1 MYFVLV
7 MGPAGSGKSTLT
19 AAISQWIEDHQMSAA
34 KVNLDPAAEVL
45 PYVPDVDVRR
55 YVRTYDVMI
64 KEGLGPNGAL
74 VASVDLLINHVAEL
88 VEEIYETRSN
98 YVIVDMPGQLEI
110 VAFRRI
116 GPQLIRELT
125 KGCRVASLFL
135 TDARLVAQPASA
147 FSILL
152 LMLSTLYRMNVPLI
166 PIVNKVDLVASK
178 ESLEKD
184 PTMLEENIYLLKML
198 SDNYSCL
205 EVGSLSYYIDTDISA
220 GLCRILKQVIGD
232 VIPVSAREFYGLDDL
247 YAKIQQ
253 VLAGGEDYLTEEPSG
268 VL

>member
-1 MYFVLV
+1 MYFILI

-19 AAISQWIEDHQMSAA
+19 AAFSQWIEDHQMSVA

-55 YVRTYDVMI
+55 YVKTYDIMI

-74 VASVDLLINHVAEL
+74 VASVDLLINHIAEL

-116 GPQLIRELT
+116 GPQLIKELT
-125 KGCRVASLFL
+125 KGSKVVSLFL

-152 LMLSTLYRMNVPLI
+152 LMLSSLYRMDIPLVPV
-166 PIVNKVDLVASK
+166 VNKVDLVASK
-178 ESLEKD
+178 ETLEKD
-184 PTMLEENIYLLKML
+184 PTVLEDNIYLLRML
-198 SDNYSCL
+198 RDDYSCL
-205 EVGSLSYYIDTDISA
+205 DVGALSYYIDSDVSA
-220 GLCRILKQVIGD
+220 GLCRILKQAVGD
-232 VIPVSAREFYGLDDL
+232 VVPVSAKEFYGLDEL
-247 YAKIQQ
+247 YAKVQQ
-253 VLAGGEDYLTEEPSG
+253 ILAGGEDYLTEEPSG

>member
-1 MYFVLV
+1 MYFILV

-19 AAISQWIEDHQMSAA
+19 AAISQWIEDHQMSATR
-34 KVNLDPAAEVL
+34 VNLDPAAEVL
-45 PYVPDVDVRR
+45 PYVPNVDVRR
-55 YVRTYDVMI
+55 YVRTDDVMV

-74 VASVDLLINHVAEL
+74 VASVDLLINYVAEL
-88 VEEIYETRSN
+88 VEEIYETRAN

-116 GPQLIRELT
+116 GPQLINELT
-125 KGCRVASLFL
+125 RGSKVASIFL

-152 LMLSTLYRMNVPLI
+152 LIMSTLYRMNTPLI
-166 PIVNKVDLVASK
+166 PAVNKVDLVASK
-178 ESLEKD
+178 ELLEKN
-184 PTMLEENIYLLKML
+184 PEVLEENIYLLKML
-198 SDNYSCL
+198 RDDYSCL
-205 EVGSLSYYIDTDISA
+205 EVGSLSYYIDSDVSA
-220 GLCRILKQVIGD
+220 GLCRILRQVIGE
-232 VIPVSAREFYGLDDL
+232 VIPVSAKEFYGLDDL